1 MTRSLGPLGAGAS
14 IVSGLSV
21 AIWLGGLV
29 ALGAVTAP
37 IVFAVAPMPQS
48 ADAMTQV
55 FRRFD
60 FIAMTCAALVLASEA
75 ARLIGRVPFHRLDQ
89 VRAAV
94 GVLAAAV
101 TTYEGVDV
109 APRIASLHLEG
120 AVRGVGAAGM
130 ELNRLHGVAELLGKT
145 SVVLL
150 VALVV
155 LQAITASRPARAV
168 P

>member
-1 MTRSLGPLGAGAS
+1 
-14 IVSGLSV
+14 VV
-21 AIWLGGLV
+21 
-29 ALGAVTAP
+29 
-37 IVFAVAPMPQS
+37 
-48 ADAMTQV
+48 
-55 FRRFD
+55 
-60 FIAMTCAALVLASEA
+60 
-75 ARLIGRVPFHRLDQ
+75 GRVPFHRLDQ

-101 TTYEGVDV
+101 TTYEAVDV
-109 APRIASLHLEG
+109 SPRIASLHLEG

-155 LQAITASRPARAV
+155 LQAITASRPAPAV

>member
-1 MTRSLGPLGAGAS
+1 MTRPLSAGAS
-14 IVSGLSV
+14 IVAGLSV

-101 TTYEGVDV
+101 TTYEAVDV
-109 APRIASLHLEG
+109 SPRIASLHLEG

-155 LQAITASRPARAV
+155 LQAITASRPAPAA